1 MDHKLKQRQPEDF
14 IKLRDLH
21 HLCLSKW
28 YWFVISLF
36 LFIGIAVIYI
46 LITPPVYTRSASIV
60 IKDESNGKSLSGDL
74 SNTFSDMG
82 LFQAMTNVNNE
93 LLSFQSPAILLD
105 VVKRLHL
112 DIDCMVEGH
121 FKRKLLYGKELP
133 YIIHFI
139 DLKDNESATFTVDSH
154 KDGRLEL
161 YNFTRDGIKI
171 KMTEVIK
178 GIPNDT
184 IMTPVGRLL
193 IASNTSYVG
202 AFTLPIYVTRT
213 NVFESIDKYALRLTA
228 ILEGEKSTV
237 ISLSFSDICIQ
248 RAEDVLHT
256 LISVYNENL
265 IKEKKQIAIS
275 TSMFVNERLRVI
287 EAELGNVD
295 EDISSYKSSNLLT
308 DVQAASGIYLTRS
321 NETSS
326 RILAL
331 NTQLSLAKY
340 IQDYLTSSSSRNQLL
355 PSNSGIEN
363 PSIESQIYEYNA
375 KQLQRNNL
383 EVNSS
388 EKNPLVNDLDQSLD
402 ALRKAIVSSINNLMF
417 TLKTQIDDLQKSEQ
431 QTTAHIAD
439 TPTQAKYLLSVERQQ
454 KVKEALY
461 LFLLQK
467 REENELSQAFTAYNT
482 RIIAP
487 PHGKMTP
494 TSPKKNNILLAAFVL
509 GLLIPFVIIFI
520 REYFNT
526 TVRRQKDLEGLPI
539 PFLGEIPLT
548 YREKWK
554 FRKKPFD
561 TLSFVVKKDTQDRA
575 NEAFRMLRLNL
586 EGMVGK
592 DAQSNVILL
601 TSFNFG
607 SGKSFLTI
615 NIAASLALKGKK
627 VLVIDGD
634 LRHNS
639 ISLFAGTSHKGL
651 SDYLA
656 KQEHNLENMIIKDE
670 TYANLHILP
679 AGTITSNPTELLEE
693 ERLEIAINDLR
704 GKYDFILIDSP
715 PVGVV
720 ADTSILEKMAD
731 KTIFVLRAGLQERSG
746 LDKLEYIYHKQ
757 KFKNMA
763 MILNATASDA
773 RHYRPDYLNYF
784 VKQAQS

>member
-14 IKLRDLH
+14 IKLRDLY

-36 LFIGIAVIYI
+36 LLTGIAVIYI
-46 LITPPVYTRSASIV
+46 LIAPPVYTRSASIV
-60 IKDESNGKSLSGDL
+60 IKDESNGKSLAGDPG
-74 SNTFSDMG
+74 NTFSDMG
-82 LFQAMTNVNNE
+82 FFQTMTNVNNE
-93 LLSFQSPAILLD
+93 LLSFQSPTILLD

-121 FKRKLLYGKELP
+121 FHRKLLYGKELP
-133 YIIHFI
+133 YIVHFI
-139 DLKDNESATFTVDSH
+139 DLEDNESATFTVNSL
-154 KDGRLEL
+154 KDGGLEL
-161 YNFTRDGIKI
+161 YNFTREGIKI
-171 KMTEVIK
+171 KITETIK

-184 IMTPVGRLL
+184 ITTPVGRLL
-193 IASNTSYVG
+193 IASNTSYAGV
-202 AFTLPIYVTRT
+202 FTLPIYVTRT

-228 ILEGEKSTV
+228 LLDGEKSTV

-265 IKEKKQIAIS
+265 IQEKKQIAIS
-275 TSMFVNERLRVI
+275 TSMFINERLRVI
-287 EAELGNVD
+287 EAELGHVD
-295 EDISSYKSSNLLT
+295 ENISSYKRSNLLP
-308 DVQAASGIYLTRS
+308 DVQAASSIYLTRS
-321 NETSS
+321 NETIS

-331 NTQLSLAKY
+331 ETQLSLAKY

-363 PSIESQIYEYNA
+363 PSIESQISEYNT

-383 EVNSS
+383 VFNSS

-402 ALRKAIVSSINNLMF
+402 AVRKVIISSINNLVY
-417 TLKTQIDDLQKSEQ
+417 TLETQINDLQKSERK
-431 QTTAHIAD
+431 TTARIAD
-439 TPTQAKYLLSVERQQ
+439 NPTQAKYLLSVERQQ

-482 RIIAP
+482 RVIAP
-487 PHGKMTP
+487 PHGKNKP
-494 TSPKKNNILLAAFVL
+494 TSPQKNNILLAAFVL
-509 GLLIPFVIIFI
+509 GLFIPFMIIFI
-520 REYFNT
+520 REYLNT
-526 TVRRQKDLEGLPI
+526 TVRRQKDLEGLSV
-539 PFLGEIPLT
+539 PFLGEIPLS

-554 FRKKPFD
+554 FLKKPSD
-561 TLSFVVKKDTQDRA
+561 TLSFVVKKDAQDRA

-592 DAQSNVILL
+592 NAQSNVILL

-615 NIAASLALKGKK
+615 NIAAGLALKGKK

-639 ISLFAGTSHKGL
+639 ISLFAGASRKGL
-651 SDYLA
+651 SDYIA
-656 KQEHNLENMIIKDE
+656 KQEHNLEHIIIKDE
-670 TYANLHILP
+670 TYSNLHILP
-679 AGTITSNPTELLEE
+679 AGTMTSNPTELLEE
-693 ERLEIAINDLR
+693 ERLETAINDLR
-704 GKYDFILIDSP
+704 GKYDFILIDCP
-715 PVGVV
+715 PVDVV
-720 ADTSILEKMAD
+720 ADTSILEKVAD
-731 KTIFVLRAGLQERSG
+731 RTIFVLRAGLQERSG
-746 LDKLEYIYHKQ
+746 LAKLEHIYHKQ
-757 KFKNMA
+757 KFKHMA
-763 MILNATASDA
+763 MILNATTNDAIHYNSDY
-773 RHYRPDYLNYF
+773 RHN
-784 VKQAQS
+784 

>member
-1 MDHKLKQRQPEDF
+1 MDHKLKQRQPEEF
-14 IKLRDLH
+14 IKLRDLY

-36 LFIGIAVIYI
+36 LLIGIAVIYI
-46 LITPPVYTRSASIV
+46 LITPSVYTRSASIV

-74 SNTFSDMG
+74 SSTFSEMG
-82 LFQAMTNVNNE
+82 LLQTMTNVNNE
-93 LLSFQSPAILLD
+93 LLSFQSPTILLD

-112 DIDCMVEGH
+112 DTDCMVEGH
-121 FKRKLLYGKELP
+121 FQRKLLYGKELP
-133 YIIHFI
+133 YIVHFI
-139 DLKDNESATFTVDSH
+139 DLDDSESATFTLDSL

-161 YNFTRDGIKI
+161 YNFTRDGKKI
-171 KMTEVIK
+171 KKTEAIK

-193 IASNTSYVG
+193 IASNTSYAG
-202 AFTLPIYVTRT
+202 SFTFPIYVTRT
-213 NVFESIDKYALRLTA
+213 NLFKSMDKYASRLTA

-237 ISLSFSDICIQ
+237 ISLSFNDICIQ

-256 LISVYNENL
+256 LISVYNENQ

-295 EDISSYKSSNLLT
+295 EDISSYKRSNLLP
-308 DVQAASGIYLTRS
+308 DVQAASSIYLTRS

-331 NTQLSLAKY
+331 KTQQSLAQY
-340 IQDYLTSSSSRNQLL
+340 IQDYLTSSNSRNQLL

-363 PSIESQIYEYNA
+363 PSIESQISEYNA

-383 EVNSS
+383 VLNSS
-388 EKNPLVNDLDQSLD
+388 EKNPLVKDLDQSLD
-402 ALRKAIVSSINNLMF
+402 AVREVIISSIDNLMF
-417 TLKTQIDDLQKSEQ
+417 TLKTQITDLQKSER
-431 QTTAHIAD
+431 QTTAQIAD
-439 TPTQAKYLLSVERQQ
+439 NPTQAKYLLSVERQQ

-494 TSPKKNNILLAAFVL
+494 TSPQKNNILLAAIVL

-520 REYFNT
+520 REYLNS
-526 TVRRQKDLEGLPI
+526 TVRRQKDLEGLSI
-539 PFLGEIPLT
+539 PFLGEIPLS
-548 YREKWK
+548 YKEKWK
-554 FRKKPFD
+554 FRKKPVE
-561 TLSFVVKKDTQDRA
+561 TLSFVVKKDTQDRV

-586 EGMVGK
+586 EDMVGK
-592 DAQSNVILL
+592 NAPSNVILL

-639 ISLFAGTSHKGL
+639 ISLLAGTSQKGL

-656 KQEHNLENMIIKDE
+656 KQEHNLEHLIIKDK
-670 TYANLHILP
+670 TYANLYILP
-679 AGTITSNPTELLEE
+679 AGTVTSNPTELLEE

-704 GKYDFILIDSP
+704 GKYDFILIDCP
-715 PVGVV
+715 PVGDV
-720 ADTSILEKMAD
+720 ADTLILEKMAD
-731 KTIFVLRAGLQERSG
+731 RTIFVLRAGLLERSR
-746 LDKLEYIYHKQ
+746 LAELEHIYHKQ
-757 KFKNMA
+757 KFKNMS
-763 MILNATASDA
+763 MILNAGAGGSEALHPGFAAD
-773 RHYRPDYLNYF
+773 HH
-784 VKQAQS
+784 

>member
-1 MDHKLKQRQPEDF
+1 MDHNLKQRQPEDF

-36 LFIGIAVIYI
+36 LLIGIAVIYI

-60 IKDESNGKSLSGDL
+60 IKDESNGKSPSGDL
-74 SNTFSDMG
+74 SSTFSEMG
-82 LFQAMTNVNNE
+82 LLQTMTNVNNE
-93 LLSFQSPAILLD
+93 LLSFQSPTILLD

-121 FKRKLLYGKELP
+121 LHRKLLYGKELP

-139 DLKDNESATFTVDSH
+139 DLEDNESATFTVNSL
-154 KDGRLEL
+154 KDGRFEL
-161 YNFTRDGIKI
+161 YNFTRDGKKI
-171 KMTEVIK
+171 KKTEAIK
-178 GIPNDT
+178 GMSNDT
-184 IMTPVGRLL
+184 IITPVGRLL
-193 IASNTSYVG
+193 IAPNTSYVG
-202 AFTLPIYVTRT
+202 EAFTLPINVTRN
-213 NVFESIDKYALRLTA
+213 NVFESIDKYASRLTA
-228 ILEGEKSTV
+228 ILEGDRSTV

-265 IKEKKQIAIS
+265 IKEKKQIAKS

-308 DVQAASGIYLTRS
+308 DVQAASNIYLTRS
-321 NETSS
+321 NENSS

-331 NTQLSLAKY
+331 RTQLSLAKY
-340 IQDYLTSSSSRNQLL
+340 IQDYLTNSSSKNQLL

-363 PSIESQIYEYNA
+363 PSIESLISEYNA

-383 EVNSS
+383 VINSS
-388 EKNPLVNDLDQSLD
+388 EKNPLVKDLDQSLD
-402 ALRKAIVSSINNLMF
+402 AVRKGIISSINNLMF
-417 TLKTQIDDLQKSEQ
+417 TLKTQINALQRSER

-439 TPTQAKYLLSVERQQ
+439 NPTQAKYLLSVERQQ

-494 TSPKKNNILLAAFVL
+494 TSPQKNNILLAALVL
-509 GLLIPFVIIFI
+509 GLLIPFVVIFI
-520 REYFNT
+520 REYLNN
-526 TVRRQKDLEGLPI
+526 TVRRQKDLEGLSI
-539 PFLGEIPLT
+539 PFLGEIPLS
-548 YREKWK
+548 YKEKRK
-554 FRKKPFD
+554 FRKKPVV
-561 TLSFVVKKDTQDRA
+561 TLSFVVKKGTQDRA

-592 DAQSNVILL
+592 NAQSNVILL

-656 KQEHNLENMIIKDE
+656 KQEHNLEHLIIKDE

-679 AGTITSNPTELLEE
+679 AGTNTSNPTELLEE

-704 GKYDFILIDSP
+704 GKYDFILIDCP
-715 PVGVV
+715 PVGAV
-720 ADTSILEKMAD
+720 ADTLILEKMAD
-731 KTIFVLRAGLQERSG
+731 KTIFVLRAGLLERSK
-746 LDKLEYIYHKQ
+746 LAELEYIYHEQ
-757 KFKNMA
+757 IFKNVA
-763 MILNATASDA
+763 MILNGSETWPRRLAGAAT
-773 RHYRPDYLNYF
+773 NN
-784 VKQAQS
+784 